1 MLVISIKWQN
11 FESSG
16 HWNRRFCCR
25 KAKRVRNNLTTKLE
39 LVRQN
44 SLQTEKKLNP
54 PMRNYHIASI
64 PAIPGATFLRCVM
77 PFLRLRPSYYSSYQ
91 TYSRVEDPT
100 TLTTGHEPESTVS
113 DRGVC
118 SGALGPALTGT
129 CTSVCAGTQCERP
142 PAVGGGAPVPSPG
155 PGGRRGGGWE
165 GRGPRSEREI
175 LDLQR
180 LLMQQAPRPARRTC
194 RQCPQ
199 RAVVHANRLVPGQY
213 QVQSHGTPL
222 LPPRG

>member
-1 MLVISIKWQN
+1 ML
-11 FESSG
+11 
-16 HWNRRFCCR
+16 
-25 KAKRVRNNLTTKLE
+25 
-39 LVRQN
+39 
-44 SLQTEKKLNP
+44 
-54 PMRNYHIASI
+54 NYHIASI

-194 RQCPQ
+194 RQCPPESSALGARPSSSAWPVSGSVPWDASPPQSGCRLSPERADLSSALSRRTPRLPRPQ
-199 RAVVHANRLVPGQY
+199 RLGA
-213 QVQSHGTPL
+213 
-222 LPPRG
+222 